1 MKPLKAP
8 PTAIDIGDLDRNY
21 AVIRELG
28 RGGMG
33 SVYLARHREAGHRVA
48 IKIASTEK
56 FDAEAVARFAREA
69 RLMARFRHP
78 NIVRL
83 YDVRQIG
90 VGRVGIVM
98 EYVRGVSLSRL
109 VTERKRLPFETC
121 TSILRDLGNALAH
134 AHEHGVVHR
143 DVKPPNVLVDEE
155 TGTAKLSDFGIA
167 KVNSDEADVTAVGAV
182 VGTPAYMSPEQ
193 IDGREIDGRSDIY
206 GLGVLGWEIVTGEHP
221 WAGEAL
227 YKLLFKQK
235 HEALPLVTTF
245 RPDTPPSLVL
255 ALEGALEK
263 DPAHRW
269 SSVGDMVTQLAS
281 NEPTDALLERRKRR
295 AAAVHARAAQPVA
308 DAQTIPVPRRPRRP
322 AAPSP
327 ASAPNGETLPNVEA
341 ALRQPGDTPV
351 APVGVVAPPRWRSAL
366 SIGLGVVAGG
376 IVMLFVSRSL
386 GLLSPGESRAAPPVL
401 ATRAESSSLT
411 PVPTTA
417 PSGHRTTTDS
427 KPVRVVEASERHG
440 ANASEVRAGNTP
452 SRTPPV
458 PTVAIVAPVK
468 ASLERQPVAPD
479 TTLERRAEAFA
490 LVNRA
495 RVLAYAGYADRATR
509 IVDSALAVDALS
521 GAGYGV
527 RARLKIRDGAVRDAW
542 TDIELASR
550 TGAKWEAL
558 ALTTMLKARELGA
571 AEARARL
578 TPELRAALIPRRAL
592 EAERAV
598 ALAVALA
605 QVGDTATALTLLERA
620 NSGDSRMAS
629 LLTDP
634 LLAPLH
640 ASGRFAELVKRATGN
655 R

>member
-1 MKPLKAP
+1 M
-8 PTAIDIGDLDRNY
+8 
-21 AVIRELG
+21 
-28 RGGMG
+28 
-33 SVYLARHREAGHRVA
+33 YLARHRDAGHRVA

-90 VGRVGIVM
+90 VGRVAIVM

-109 VTERKRLPFETC
+109 ITERKRLPFETC

-167 KVNSDEADVTAVGAV
+167 KVASDEADVTAVGAV

-269 SSVGDMVTQLAS
+269 ASVADMVGQLAS

-295 AAAVHARAAQPVA
+295 AAAVHARAAGPA
-308 DAQTIPVPRRPRRP
+308 TDAHTIPVPRRTRR
-322 AAPSP
+322 PSP
-327 ASAPNGETLPNVEA
+327 ASAPNGETMPNVET
-341 ALRQPGDTPV
+341 ALGQAVEEPV
-351 APVGVVAPPRWRSAL
+351 APVVMARAPRWRSVA

-376 IVMLFVSRSL
+376 MLMLVVSRSL
-386 GLLSPGESRAAPPVL
+386 GVFAPRESPPASPAVVA
-401 ATRAESSSLT
+401 RAESSDLT
-411 PVPTTA
+411 AA
-417 PSGHRTTTDS
+417 PA
-427 KPVRVVEASERHG
+427 PA
-440 ANASEVRAGNTP
+440 
-452 SRTPPV
+452 PPV
-458 PTVAIVAPVK
+458 SRPTADAGPARRDGASALQLPTPATAAPTSAVSTAK
-468 ASLERQPVAPD
+468 SEPAVVTVSRPLEQPLQID
-479 TTLERRAEAFA
+479 TTLERRAEAFS
-490 LVNRA
+490 LVSRA

-509 IVDSALAVDALS
+509 VVDSALAVDALS
-521 GAGYGV
+521 GAAYGV
-527 RARLKIRDGAVRDAW
+527 RARLRIRSGAVRDAW

-578 TPELRAALIPRRAL
+578 TPELRDALVPQRSL

-620 NSGDSRMAS
+620 NSGDSRLAQ

-640 ASGRFAELVKRATGN
+640 SSGRFAQLLKRATAN
-655 R
+655 